1 MNIKKYAVYLAS
13 FSAVLI
19 LGGCAG
25 NIANKNDGIQIDPKL
40 HSVSKDDYTKTFGAK
55 EIELPQNY
63 STKNYKRLTVSAW
76 FFPNKDS
83 GNFGDQ
89 PVETL
94 STMMETE
101 ISKLKRFTI
110 VSRHLGQK
118 GKLAEKNFQDM
129 GTTDRKTKMRFG
141 KGINADYSLTGGI
154 SAVKEEYG
162 RGGKTEILY
171 IIRVDYQLIDN
182 ETDEIIEADMAE
194 GRAIRNIIKLPSGK
208 VIGGFDQE
216 EEKDALAQA
225 AIKALRVVSNKIGNK
240 LPIGGQV
247 VGIKGQ
253 RFAIDKGYEDGFM
266 GKQTVVLYTSDMG
279 IDLPIAVG
287 EINPGKY
294 KTSGKIIAWT
304 KDEDIQDIVQDVQ
317 SNKNYSK
324 ENEVYA
330 VSTGM
335 PLPPEWEENYKD

>member
-1 MNIKKYAVYLAS
+1 MS
-13 FSAVLI
+13 
-19 LGGCAG
+19 GCAG
-25 NIANKNDGIQIDPKL
+25 TSGNTSGIQIDPTV
-40 HSVSKDDYTKTFGAK
+40 HTVSKDDYTKTFGAK

-76 FFPNKDS
+76 FFPNKTADAYA
-83 GNFGDQ
+83 DA

-141 KGINADYSLTGGI
+141 KGINADYSLSGGI
-154 SAVKEEYG
+154 SAVKEEYN
-162 RGGKTEILY
+162 RGGKNELVY
-171 IIRVDYQLIDN
+171 IIRVDYQLVDN

-194 GRAIRNIIKLPSGK
+194 GRSIRTIMRLPSGK
-208 VIGGFDQE
+208 IIGGFSRND
-216 EEKDALAQA
+216 EKDALAQA
-225 AIKALRVVSNKIGNK
+225 AINALKIVSNKLGNK

-247 VGIKGQ
+247 MGIRGE
-253 RFAIDKGYEDGFM
+253 RFSIDKGYEDGFM

-279 IDLPIAVG
+279 IDIPFAVG
-287 EINPGKY
+287 EITPGKY
-294 KTSGKIIAWT
+294 KTSGKIFAWSED
-304 KDEDIQDIVQDVQ
+304 KDIQDIIQKLQ
-317 SNKNYSK
+317 SNKNFIK
-324 ENEVYA
+324 ENEVFA

-335 PLPPEWEENYKD
+335 PLPPEWENNYKD